1 MAQNMRGKV
10 IEAGYPWRIRIQFAN
25 SVTFEVGAT
34 FTMHVRA
41 KAEDTNPIVV
51 LTTANGG
58 VTRVDSTTL
67 DIKIPATSASLWPIG
82 KTVVM
87 DLVRTD
93 GSSPEHLGLLL
104 QVPVRNPVTRL

>member
-1 MAQNMRGKV
+1 MAQNMRARV
-10 IEAGYPWRIRIQFAN
+10 IEAGYPWRLRLSFTN
-25 SVTFEVGAT
+25 SMTFEATAT

-41 KAEDTNPIVV
+41 KVDDSTPIVE

-58 VTRVDSTTL
+58 VTRVSATEL
-67 DIKIPATSASLWPIG
+67 DIKIPATDASIWPAG

-93 GSSPEHLGLLL
+93 TGSPEHLGLTL
-104 QVPVRNPVTRL
+104 QVPVRKPVTRL

>member
-1 MAQNMRGKV
+1 MAQNMRGKI
-10 IEAGYPWRIRIQFAN
+10 IEAGYPWRLRITFSN
-25 SVTFEVGAT
+25 SLVIGEAAT
-34 FTMHVRA
+34 YSMHVRA
-41 KAEDTNPIVV
+41 KAEDVNPIVE

-58 VTRVDSTTL
+58 LVRIDDTTL
-67 DIKIPATSASLWPIG
+67 DIKIPATQASLWPVG

-93 GSSPEHLGLLL
+93 GGSPEHTGLQL

>member
-1 MAQNMRGKV
+1 MAVNMRGKI
-10 IEAGYPWRIRIQFAN
+10 IEAGYPWRIRIGFRN
-25 SVTFEVGAT
+25 SLVFDAGAT
-34 FTMHVRA
+34 FAMHVRA
-41 KAEDTNPIVV
+41 KAEDVNPIVE

-58 VTRVDSTTL
+58 VTMVDTTTL
-67 DIKIPATSASLWPIG
+67 DIKIPATSAAIWPVG

-93 GSSPEHLGLLL
+93 GGSPEHLGLRL